1 MMKKTFKTFI
11 TLTTVA
17 TMLLSQPVFA
27 KSTDYKKAMSEY
39 KKALSSDKFFNI
51 SNGDFTPTRFILV
64 DIDQDGVP
72 ELLGDAF
79 THTEKEDEDQF
90 CLQLLSYKDG
100 KTSWDYNSYTRD
112 IINVNAK
119 THTFTIENDWK
130 GHYICAIY
138 KVTKKGVKLIYSYE
152 KEKGKFTIYDE
163 KKKKYVAV
171 SKKTIEKNTAQY
183 LKGNKKLTIK
193 DTYENTKSNRDKYMK

>member
-11 TLTTVA
+11 TLTTVV

-27 KSTDYKKAMSEY
+27 KNSDNKKAMSEY
-39 KKALSSDKFFNI
+39 KKALSSNKFFNI
-51 SNGDFTPTRFILV
+51 SSGDFTPTRFMLV
-64 DIDQDGVP
+64 DIDQDGIP
-72 ELLGDAF
+72 ELLGDAL

-100 KTSWDYNSYTRD
+100 KASWDYVSYTRD
-112 IINVNAK
+112 MISVNTK
-119 THTFTIENDWK
+119 THTFTIENEWN
-130 GHYICAIY
+130 GRYMCTIY
-138 KVTKKGVKLIYSYE
+138 KVTKNGLKLIYDFE
-152 KEKGKFTIYDE
+152 KEKGKFTVYDE
-163 KKKKYVAV
+163 KKKKYVTV

-193 DTYENTKSNRDKYMK
+193 DTYKNTKANRDKYIK